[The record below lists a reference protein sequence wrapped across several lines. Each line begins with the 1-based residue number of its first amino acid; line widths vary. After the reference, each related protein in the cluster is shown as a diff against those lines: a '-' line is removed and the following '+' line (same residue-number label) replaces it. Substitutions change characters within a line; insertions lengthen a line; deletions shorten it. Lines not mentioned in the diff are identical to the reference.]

1 MTSRNKL
8 RRKDQAAQT
17 RMKSGFSL
25 IVHMRLSSK
34 EQKFLQINKPY
45 KVFKSV
51 LNQFDPCRAYLL
63 IFMDE
68 DPLQESEMQT
78 I

>member
-1 MTSRNKL
+1 
-8 RRKDQAAQT
+8 
-17 RMKSGFSL
+17 
-25 IVHMRLSSK
+25 MRLSSK

-45 KVFKSV
+45 KVFKPV